1 MNDPRIGFAL
11 FYLIIIS
18 GGGLALL
25 AIKLG
30 LWLDDRAAARKATES
45 RQA

>member
-1 MNDPRIGFAL
+1 MNDPRVGFAL
-11 FYLIIIS
+11 VLFLIIG

-30 LWLDDRAAARKATES
+30 LWLDDRAAARRAAEN
-45 RQA
+45 RR